1 MKKILGLILSID
13 FILFFTNRAFGYVY
27 IPIDGVEIS
36 SINSIETPTS
46 DLFGDYKPIE
56 EKKETSSEARYTNYI
71 FIYEASKDAAI
82 SYMDVSEMYDLNST
96 NPDNTSLKFTKRK
109 IERIES
115 TYEEVIFDK
124 IACEFD
130 VSLEAKIGKNIF
142 GVSSQME
149 YAVKSNFEKL
159 TRSFTNVTVENQLE
173 TTVEYGIEEKGFY
186 KVQKRRVYDVY
197 YVVYATEVFDC
208 IYKNKMYIRTSNIPY
223 KSYILNSGIVYLSK
237 ETEFEGLYKF
247 NYNSGSFELD
257 TSKLTHVSDLLYI

>member
-1 MKKILGLILSID
+1 MKKILGLILSIV

-46 DLFGDYKPIE
+46 DLFGDYKAIE
-56 EKKETSSEARYTNYI
+56 EKIETSSEARYTNYI

-82 SYMDVSEMYDLNST
+82 SSMDVSEMYDLNSI

-109 IERIES
+109 IERIDS

-124 IACEFD
+124 LACEFD